1 MTKYFIIGLNKTGT
15 SSILDAL
22 ELSLKSKP
30 SLPII
35 RKMFDEKKFHFDS
48 KGIPYIL
55 NFTDSLIRD
64 YDFTIFK
71 DRPWNTGCYKNLNE
85 KYNDAKFIL
94 TIRDQEE
101 WWTSVEN
108 WLSLKAKW
116 AEKLNE
122 DDKIK
127 NLTWKM
133 KEYNTH
139 FNSDALNKDNYI
151 NYYNTYNNSVLEY
164 FKDKPNFYLFCLNKD
179 FNWSNIQKIINLDEE
194 TMRDNIVKSL
204 EERGLEYL
212 KNINLNGK
220 IKDWEFLK
228 SNTNKLTNF

>member
-1 MTKYFIIGLNKTGT
+1 MTKYFLIGLNKTGT
-15 SSILDAL
+15 SSIRDAL
-22 ELSLKSKP
+22 EVSMRFKP
-30 SLPII
+30 SLYII
-35 RKMFDEKKFHFDS
+35 RKIFKKLNLES
-48 KGIPYIL
+48 KEVGHIL
-55 NFTDSLIRD
+55 NLTDTLIKECN
-64 YDFTIFK
+64 FTIFK
-71 DRPWNTGCYKNLNE
+71 DRPWNTGCYKDLNE
-85 KYNDAKFIL
+85 RYDNSKFIL
-94 TIRDQEE
+94 TIRDEEE
-101 WWTSVEN
+101 WWTSVQN
-108 WLSLKAKW
+108 WLSLKAMW
-116 AEKLNE
+116 AKKLNE

-133 KEYNTH
+133 QEYNTH

-151 NYYNTYNNSVLEY
+151 NYYNNYNNSVIEY

-204 EERGLEYL
+204 EERGLENL

>member
-1 MTKYFIIGLNKTGT
+1 MTKYFLIGLNKTGT
-15 SSILDAL
+15 SSIRDAL
-22 ELSLKSKP
+22 EMSMRFKP
-30 SLPII
+30 SLYII
-35 RKMFDEKKFHFDS
+35 WKIFKKINFQS
-48 KGIPYIL
+48 KEIRYIFNL
-55 NFTDSLIRD
+55 TDYLIRE
-64 YDFTIFK
+64 YNFTIFK
-71 DRPWNTGCYKNLNE
+71 DRPWNTGCYKDLNE
-85 KYNDAKFIL
+85 RYDNSKFIL
-94 TIRDQEE
+94 TIRDEEE
-101 WWTSVEN
+101 WWTSVQN
-108 WLSLKAKW
+108 WLSLKAMW
-116 AEKLNE
+116 AKKLNE

-133 KEYNTH
+133 QEYNTH

-151 NYYNTYNNSVLEY
+151 NYYNNYNNSVIEY

-204 EERGLEYL
+204 EERGLENL

>member
-15 SSILDAL
+15 SSIRDAL

-35 RKMFDEKKFHFDS
+35 RKMFDEKKFHFDA

-71 DRPWNTGCYKNLNE
+71 DRPWNTGCYKNLKK

-116 AEKLNE
+116 AKKLNE

-164 FKDKPNFYLFCLNKD
+164 FKDKPNFYTLHLNKD
-179 FNWSNIQKIINLDEE
+179 FNWINIQKIINLDEE
-194 TMRDNIVKSL
+194 TMRNNIKES
-204 EERGLEYL
+204 
-212 KNINLNGK
+212 
-220 IKDWEFLK
+220 IKTRSFFLK
-228 SNTNKLTNF
+228 FDLNLEAGINNWKFLISNPRT